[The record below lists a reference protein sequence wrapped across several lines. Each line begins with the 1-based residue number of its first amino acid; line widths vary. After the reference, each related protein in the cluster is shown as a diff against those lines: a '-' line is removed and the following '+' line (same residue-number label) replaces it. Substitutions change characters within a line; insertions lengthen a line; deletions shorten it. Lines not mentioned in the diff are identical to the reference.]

1 MFSRRGDC
9 GRGRGTISFLMQMR
23 VVFVELLHL
32 PMRAPAVVAVPRVA
46 EIGVA
51 VRLEAARQIEPRGHF
66 ISQRFVLYE
75 AVLASR
81 LNRLLVQLHRVEGA
95 SFEAGDLSRDQCVLV
110 GESRWVVFGP
120 LAQLVPV
127 CRQAF
132 APPSLLGGR
141 SILI

>member
-51 VRLEAARQIEPRGHF
+51 VRLEAARQVEARGNLMC
-66 ISQRFVLYE
+66 QAFVLDE

-81 LNRLLVQLHRVEGA
+81 LNRLLVQLHRVEGTA
-95 SFEAGDLSRDQCVLV
+95 FEAGDLR
-110 GESRWVVFGP
+110 RN
-120 LAQLVPV
+120 
-127 CRQAF
+127 
-132 APPSLLGGR
+132 
-141 SILI
+141 